1 MDREREKDLIRVGI
15 SIGDIN
21 GIGPEVVIKALSDNR
36 ILQDCIPVVY
46 ASTKTLSYH
55 KKLIKIDEFAYQS
68 CKTADEAHANK
79 VNVINV
85 WNDEIRFEIGQVS
98 ETGGK
103 YAFASLERATQ
114 DLAQNKIDVLVT
126 APISKDAISKVD
138 FNFPGHTEYLAH
150 LSNVDEALMMMI
162 SDRLKV
168 ALVSTHVPL
177 KDVSSTITKDGI
189 FKKLNQLNQSL
200 IKDFGIIKPKI
211 AVLGLN
217 PHAGEQG
224 KLGSEETDIIIP
236 AINEFNQQGGTAY
249 GPFPA
254 DGFFG
259 SSQVNQ
265 FDVVLAM
272 YHDQGLTGFKAL
284 SFEDGVNYTAGLP
297 IVRTSPDHGTAFDIA
312 GQGIANAQSM
322 RSAIYWSLDIYKN
335 RKFHKEIHAN
345 PLKAQPI
352 SDGRRKN
359 NSHAK
364 EQDN

>member
-1 MDREREKDLIRVGI
+1 MDRDKDKSLVRVGI
-15 SIGDIN
+15 TIGDIN

-36 ILQDCIPVVY
+36 ILQDCIPIIY

-55 KKLIKIDEFAYQS
+55 KKMIKIDEFSYQS
-68 CKTADEAHANK
+68 CRTADEAIANR

-85 WNDEIRFEIGQVS
+85 WNDEIRFEIGQIS

-126 APISKDAISKVD
+126 APISKEAISKVD
-138 FNFPGHTEYLAH
+138 FKFPGHTEYLAN

-177 KDVSSTITKDGI
+177 KDVSSTITKESI
-189 FKKLNQLNQSL
+189 LNKLNQLNNSL

-217 PHAGEQG
+217 PHAGENG
-224 KLGSEETDIIIP
+224 KLGSEELEIIIP
-236 AINEFNQQGGTAY
+236 AINTFTEKGGTAY

-259 SSQVNQ
+259 SSMLNQ

-322 RSAIYWSLDIYKN
+322 RNAIYWSLDIYKN
-335 RKFHKEIHAN
+335 RKFHKEINAN
-345 PLKAQPI
+345 PLQVQQVSEVK
-352 SDGRRKN
+352 RKN
-359 NSHAK
+359 YSSHR
-364 EQDN
+364 E

>member
-1 MDREREKDLIRVGI
+1 MDREREKELIRVGI

-36 ILQDCIPVVY
+36 ILQDCIPIIY

-55 KKLIKIDEFAYQS
+55 KKLIKSDEFAYQS
-68 CKTADEAHANK
+68 CKTTEDAHSNK

-126 APISKDAISKVD
+126 APISKEAISKVD
-138 FNFPGHTEYLAH
+138 FKFPGHTEYLAN

-177 KDVSSTITKDGI
+177 KDVSSTITKEGV

-217 PHAGEQG
+217 PHAGENG
-224 KLGSEETDIIIP
+224 KLGAEETEVIIP
-236 AINEFNQQGGTAY
+236 AINEFNQKGGTAF
-249 GPFPA
+249 GPYPA

-259 SSQVNQ
+259 SSQLNQ

-284 SFEDGVNYTAGLP
+284 SFENGVNYTAGLP

-312 GQGIANAQSM
+312 GQGIADAQSM
-322 RSAIYWSLDIYKN
+322 RNAIYWSLDIYKN
-335 RKFHKEIHAN
+335 RRFYKEIN
-345 PLKAQPI
+345 SDPLKPQQI
-352 SDGRRKN
+352 TEVKRKN
-359 NSHAK
+359 Y
-364 EQDN
+364 

>member
-1 MDREREKDLIRVGI
+1 MDREKEKSLFRVGI
-15 SIGDIN
+15 TIGDIN

-36 ILQDCIPVVY
+36 ILQDCIPIIY

-55 KKLIKIDEFAYQS
+55 KKMIKIDEFAYQS
-68 CKTADEAHANK
+68 CRTAEEAISNR

-103 YAFASLERATQ
+103 YAFTSLERATQ

-126 APISKDAISKVD
+126 APISKEAISKVD
-138 FNFPGHTEYLAH
+138 FKYPCHTEYLAH
-150 LSNVDEALMMMI
+150 LSNVDEALMMMV

-177 KDVSSTITKDGI
+177 KEVSTTITKESI
-189 FKKLNQLNQSL
+189 FNKLNQLNNSL

-224 KLGSEETDIIIP
+224 KLGSEETEVIIP
-236 AINEFNQQGGTAY
+236 AIQAFTEKGGTAY
-249 GPFPA
+249 GPYPA

-259 SSQVNQ
+259 SSLINQ

-322 RSAIYWSLDIYKN
+322 RSAIYLALDIYKN

-345 PLKAQPI
+345 PLQVQQV
-352 SDGRRKN
+352 SDGKRKN
-359 NSHAK
+359 YSGNR
-364 EQDN
+364 E